1 MSTPKTI
8 INDINRIK
16 TIEKDYSISELKEN
30 YDAIRRHQK
39 STKTSSVPD
48 DYSKKNYLPID
59 HTWTLAQQLKS
70 TKKRI
75 ISMWYQ

>member
-8 INDINRIK
+8 INAINRIK

-59 HTWTLAQQLKS
+59 HT
-70 TKKRI
+70 
-75 ISMWYQ
+75 